1 MNYLEIK
8 DLRLSRGDFDL
19 EISLTL
25 DRGMTGVI
33 LGPSGCGKT
42 SLLRCVAGL
51 ERPQSGAI
59 CVNGIDIGGLAP
71 EKRKLGFVF
80 QDLALFDHL
89 DGRGNLEFGL
99 RLAGEGKE
107 RRRAISSALAD
118 TLKISSLLDRKP
130 GTMSGGE
137 KQRLAFARALATKP
151 EILLLDEPLSSLDAP
166 LRKELRRYLRTM
178 LRQEGITALHVTHD
192 VEEAVDLGDRI
203 FLLNR
208 GMLVAEGSP
217 SGVLKNPPD
226 AWCANFLGLG
236 PTLPV
241 RKSFHGRQSLMYETP
256 YGTFSIPGRI
266 SVSESDWNSD
276 NVFYFIPSEAIDSTY
291 KSSCENS
298 GSKSNPDMLFG
309 IIEKVSEKNGI
320 YHTRLRLRP
329 KEDDASPTL
338 EPRNRNEELYIE
350 FDSIDCL
357 GLKEGEACRFRV
369 RPESCAL
376 LPGSA
381 KKPL

>member
-1 MNYLEIK
+1 VNYLEIQ

-19 EISLTL
+19 EISLAL
-25 DRGMTGVI
+25 DRGETGVI

-42 SLLRCVAGL
+42 SLLRCIAGL
-51 ERPQSGAI
+51 EHPQSGEI

-99 RLAGEGKE
+99 RLAGEDKE

-118 TLKISSLLDRKP
+118 TLRISTLLDRKP

-208 GMLVAEGSP
+208 GRLVAEGSP
-217 SGVLKNPPD
+217 SEVFKNPPD
-226 AWCANFLGLG
+226 AWCVNFLGLG

-241 RKSFHGRQSLMYETP
+241 RKSPHRRQPLMYETP

-266 SVSESDWNSD
+266 SASESDWNSN
-276 NVFYFIPSEAIDSTY
+276 NVFYFIPSEAIYSTD
-291 KSSCENS
+291 KSFCENP
-298 GSKSNPDMLFG
+298 GTKTNPDMLFG

-329 KEDDASPTL
+329 KEDSAPPSL
-338 EPRNRNEELYIE
+338 EPGFGGEELYIE
-350 FDSIDCL
+350 FDSMECPDM
-357 GLKEGEACRFRV
+357 KEGEAGCFRI
-369 RPESCAL
+369 RTESCSI

-381 KKPL
+381 KKSL